1 MAKKR
6 IVFVIGSLEIGG
18 TEQHLCTVLPH
29 LKSKALDITVV
40 CLQKRGALASQM
52 DAAGIPVITPRF
64 STRFLFSKLLH
75 LLVATV
81 WLTLVFRGRRPD
93 IVHMFLPEAYI
104 IGGTVAIFMGIPIRL
119 MSRRSLNNY
128 QSRRPFIAFVER
140 CLHRNMHALLGN
152 SAAVI
157 KQLRK
162 EVGKGKTNT
171 HLIYSGLEAKRFSNL
186 KTGAKTRS
194 QLGIPKEAIV
204 FTTVANLIPYKGH
217 ADLLEAFEVVAN
229 RLTVDWRLICVGKDS
244 GILPDLKAQVRDRKL
259 GGKILW
265 LGQRTDIPNLLAA
278 TDVGV
283 LASREEGLPTAVMEG
298 MAAGLPMVV
307 TDVGGASELVI
318 DNKTGILVPPQNPK
332 KMATALLSLANDAV
346 LRETMGLEGH
356 ARITENFSL
365 ERCVAAYGSLYD
377 SLLNQLTAKI

>member
-1 MAKKR
+1 M
-6 IVFVIGSLEIGG
+6 
-18 TEQHLCTVLPH
+18 
-29 LKSKALDITVV
+29 
-40 CLQKRGALASQM
+40 
-52 DAAGIPVITPRF
+52 
-64 STRFLFSKLLH
+64 
-75 LLVATV
+75 
-81 WLTLVFRGRRPD
+81 
-93 IVHMFLPEAYI
+93 
-104 IGGTVAIFMGIPIRL
+104 
-119 MSRRSLNNY
+119 
-128 QSRRPFIAFVER
+128 
-140 CLHRNMHALLGN
+140 
-152 SAAVI
+152 
-157 KQLRK
+157 
-162 EVGKGKTNT
+162 
-171 HLIYSGLEAKRFSNL
+171 
-186 KTGAKTRS
+186 
-194 QLGIPKEAIV
+194 
-204 FTTVANLIPYKGH
+204 
-217 ADLLEAFEVVAN
+217 
-229 RLTVDWRLICVGKDS
+229 ICVGKDS
-244 GILPDLKAQVRDRKL
+244 GILPDLKAQARDRNL

-307 TDVGGASELVI
+307 TDVGGTSELVI